1 MQTFSA
7 FRKLSCRKG
16 RLTFS
21 YRDIISIGIMQLK
34 RDIQELQYDGQDSTI
49 KELGKGFLRMVIG
62 CTIILILAQIPF
74 QIGKKQREREVQQM
88 KEQQYEDLKNKADN
102 RN

>member
-1 MQTFSA
+1 
-7 FRKLSCRKG
+7 
-16 RLTFS
+16 
-21 YRDIISIGIMQLK
+21 
-34 RDIQELQYDGQDSTI
+34 
-49 KELGKGFLRMVIG
+49 MVIG

-74 QIGKKQREREVQQM
+74 QSGKKQREREVQQM